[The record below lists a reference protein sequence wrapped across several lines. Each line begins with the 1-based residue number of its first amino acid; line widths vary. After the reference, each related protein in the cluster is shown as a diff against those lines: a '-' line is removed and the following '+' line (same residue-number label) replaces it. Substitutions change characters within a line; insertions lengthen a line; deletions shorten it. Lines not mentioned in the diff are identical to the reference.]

1 MAWDAQPRRYR
12 FGPYAPGTGVSRA
25 SGVAE
30 RPFGDYPLQRTTT
43 LHSPG
48 VFHMLQFRS
57 YKYLDQ
63 ISAESK
69 ALAT

>member
-1 MAWDAQPRRYR
+1 MHSPAATGSAHMLQ
-12 FGPYAPGTGVSRA
+12 APA
-25 SGVAE
+25 SAAPATSQSA
-30 RPFGDYPLQRTTT
+30 PFGDYPLQRTTT